1 MADNNFFTL
10 NDINMPYS
18 MDAEQAVLGC
28 ILSYPEC
35 LDRVSFLET
44 KHFFIPQHK
53 DIYSAI
59 MTLSSS
65 GTNIDPLVVLDM
77 LVPDTFD
84 KDQGRQYLLNM
95 AQSVPSTANV
105 ELYAKIVRENYV
117 IRSLITISSD
127 IIEDAVNKKST
138 AGELIEKAEREL
150 YDISQG
156 RNTNEVSKLND
167 IITGSVFDT
176 LKKLSGDEKDQYKG
190 YSTGFT
196 KLDNILTG
204 LNKSDL
210 IIVGARPAMGKTS
223 FGLNIARNVSVL
235 SKKKVLFFSLE
246 MTKEQV
252 AMRVLGTEAR
262 VSVSKMRNGNITQ
275 DDWKKLG
282 SAVGILSSA
291 ELYFD
296 DTAMITVQEIKSKA
310 RREKAECVIID
321 YLGLINP
328 GGRFENRVNE
338 VTYITKAL
346 KAMAKELNIPVICLA
361 QLNRGTESGKSHR
374 PQLSDLRESGS
385 IEQDADIVMML
396 YREDYYK
403 NDRNEDKG
411 EDSADGREINTISV
425 IVEKNRHGSTGT
437 VDFAWDGDHTLF
449 IQIDDRHDD

>member
-138 AGELIEKAEREL
+138 AGELIERPKESSTIFHREEIPMK
-150 YDISQG
+150 YQ
-156 RNTNEVSKLND
+156 
-167 IITGSVFDT
+167 
-176 LKKLSGDEKDQYKG
+176 
-190 YSTGFT
+190 
-196 KLDNILTG
+196 
-204 LNKSDL
+204 
-210 IIVGARPAMGKTS
+210 
-223 FGLNIARNVSVL
+223 
-235 SKKKVLFFSLE
+235 SL
-246 MTKEQV
+246 M
-252 AMRVLGTEAR
+252 
-262 VSVSKMRNGNITQ
+262 
-275 DDWKKLG
+275 
-282 SAVGILSSA
+282 ILSRAVFLIHSRNSA
-291 ELYFD
+291 ATKKTGIKDILPGLRNL
-296 DTAMITVQEIKSKA
+296 ITFLRV
-310 RREKAECVIID
+310 
-321 YLGLINP
+321 LINP
-328 GGRFENRVNE
+328 
-338 VTYITKAL
+338 I
-346 KAMAKELNIPVICLA
+346 
-361 QLNRGTESGKSHR
+361 
-374 PQLSDLRESGS
+374 
-385 IEQDADIVMML
+385 
-396 YREDYYK
+396 
-403 NDRNEDKG
+403 
-411 EDSADGREINTISV
+411 
-425 IVEKNRHGSTGT
+425 
-437 VDFAWDGDHTLF
+437 
-449 IQIDDRHDD
+449 